1 MKKSLI
7 VLAAAGLALALQ
19 GCGDVP
25 VNKSVPNDVQKV
37 SIPVFENRTV
47 QPNLESDLT
56 RKVVQ
61 DFISDGRVQVVPHE
75 QAQAELRGI
84 IQRYDRIVLL
94 RDANQVPQEYKLQ
107 IVVDLD
113 FVDLKDGKD
122 TLMWTTRQL
131 LEEGKQDFDSTNVR
145 SVKEYTN
152 YYVLNVA
159 GVPPEDEPAAL
170 DRLLTQASSRILRR
184 TLDGF

>member
-1 MKKSLI
+1 MKKSLFA
-7 VLAAAGLALALQ
+7 VAALALLLQ
-19 GCGDVP
+19 GCGEMP
-25 VNKSVPNDVQKV
+25 VNKSVPNDIQHL
-37 SIPVFENRTV
+37 SIPVFTNKTI
-47 QPNLESDLT
+47 QPNLENDLT

-61 DFISDGRVQVVPHE
+61 DFISDGRVQVGTHE

-113 FVDLKDGKD
+113 FVSLKDGKE
-122 TLMWTTRQL
+122 TLLWTTRQL
-131 LEEGKQDFDSTNVR
+131 LEPGKEDFDSTNVR
-145 SVKEYTN
+145 SVKDYTN

-159 GVPPEDEPAAL
+159 GVPPEDEPTAL
-170 DRLLTQASSRILRR
+170 ERLLNQVSRRILRR

>member
-1 MKKSLI
+1 MKKSLFA
-7 VLAAAGLALALQ
+7 LAAAAVLLLQ

-25 VNKSVPNDVQKV
+25 VNKSVPDAVQRV

-61 DFISDGRVQVVPHE
+61 DFISDGRVQVVPKE
-75 QAQAELRGI
+75 QADAELRGI
-84 IQRYDRIVLL
+84 VQRYDRIVLL

-113 FVDLKDGKD
+113 FVNVKDGKD
-122 TLMWTTRQL
+122 TPLWTTRQL
-131 LEEGKQDFDSTNVR
+131 LEPGKEDFDSTNVR